1 MVGFPKV
8 VVRRNLHAERPL
20 SLDWG
25 AAQPKV
31 SVDTPAAHDGWVVR
45 VGSLELGG
53 LEPLFTVSELTMLP
67 EDTAKKK
74 KRERSMIESLW
85 WAVLPSTT
93 REEWS

>member
-1 MVGFPKV
+1 
-8 VVRRNLHAERPL
+8 
-20 SLDWG
+20 
-25 AAQPKV
+25 
-31 SVDTPAAHDGWVVR
+31 
-45 VGSLELGG
+45 LELGG